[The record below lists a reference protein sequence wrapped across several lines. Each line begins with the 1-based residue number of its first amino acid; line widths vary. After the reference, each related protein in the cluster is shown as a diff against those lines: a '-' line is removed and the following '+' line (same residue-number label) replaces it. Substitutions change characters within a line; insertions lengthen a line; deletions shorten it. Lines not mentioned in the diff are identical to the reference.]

1 MSGRRKRTILL
12 LLSIFIFF
20 TWYFTVKK
28 SNDSEVLKQQKFIP
42 KDSINFILSSHEKNL
57 LSLQNDKDEISI
69 HGNHLRLY
77 SHVHSAILNNS
88 YSNNIQLSHLAG
100 VVDYKLFPW
109 IMPKYSSTAELHQSY
124 NGTGIVL
131 CVNNGYT
138 LLALTTMKMIRQ
150 NLKSNLPFEIF
161 YVGDDDLSV
170 KNRKLLEEIPFVTTK
185 DITKIFNNP
194 ILKIEGNFA
203 IKPFALLASSFR
215 HAMLMDADVVFL
227 QSPEKLFNLDL
238 YKKFGAF
245 FFHDRSLFTSSD
257 TTQQW
262 VKDLV
267 GEMTPTMK
275 NLRLF
280 NEKTGHEME
289 SGVVVIDK
297 ETFWT
302 GFESVR
308 APYSFNTN
316 LPGVAGTG
324 SMKDENFSICGM
336 QLLHVDEQKRP
347 LWINGGI
354 TKSKYDPESL
364 IADLHEWEPGEWELL
379 EENQACLVTK
389 DPPHAYPIEIAKVI
403 EANSNLFVEE
413 REKFYKQ

>member
-1 MSGRRKRTILL
+1 MLNSMSGRRKRTILL

-194 ILKIEGNFA
+194 ILKIEGWA

-297 ETFWT
+297 LKNFVGLIAVCSLNSIPFRSQSYVHFHGDKETFWT

-364 IADLHEWEPGEWELL
+364 IADLHEWASGIS
-379 EENQACLVTK
+379 T
-389 DPPHAYPIEIAKVI
+389 
-403 EANSNLFVEE
+403 F
-413 REKFYKQ
+413 F